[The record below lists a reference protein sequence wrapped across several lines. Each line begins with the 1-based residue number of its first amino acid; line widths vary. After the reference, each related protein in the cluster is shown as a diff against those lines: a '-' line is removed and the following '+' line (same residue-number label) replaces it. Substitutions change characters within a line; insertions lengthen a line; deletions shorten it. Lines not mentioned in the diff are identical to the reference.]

1 MHCSASLLLDKLLEI
16 VNLLKFRGG
25 WFLIFFFAMLLIRS
39 TLSLVCGNRDMII
52 ALKLC
57 RVESRGR
64 KNPCKAQV
72 LFCRKISELVGH
84 KDKYNIVFY
93 LHPNVTFWEK
103 RN

>member
-1 MHCSASLLLDKLLEI
+1 
-16 VNLLKFRGG
+16 
-25 WFLIFFFAMLLIRS
+25 MLLIRS

-52 ALKLC
+52 CTEALQSG
-57 RVESRGR
+57 VEGA

-72 LFCRKISELVGH
+72 LFCRKISDLVGH